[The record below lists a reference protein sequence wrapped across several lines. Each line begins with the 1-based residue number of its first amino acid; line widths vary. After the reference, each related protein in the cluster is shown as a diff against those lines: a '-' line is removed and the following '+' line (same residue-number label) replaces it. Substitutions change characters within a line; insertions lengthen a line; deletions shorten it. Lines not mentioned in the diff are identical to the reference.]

1 MLGQQR
7 EDGGLGENDKALR
20 RNGRQHGRFF
30 LKAKQRAGTGADR
43 RHHHFQRAIGG
54 LGKVSLTR

>member
-1 MLGQQR
+1 MFGQQR
-7 EDGGLGENDKALR
+7 EDRRLGEDNKALR
-20 RNGRQHGRFF
+20 RDGRQHGRFF
-30 LKAKQRAGTGADR
+30 LVAKERARTGAYG